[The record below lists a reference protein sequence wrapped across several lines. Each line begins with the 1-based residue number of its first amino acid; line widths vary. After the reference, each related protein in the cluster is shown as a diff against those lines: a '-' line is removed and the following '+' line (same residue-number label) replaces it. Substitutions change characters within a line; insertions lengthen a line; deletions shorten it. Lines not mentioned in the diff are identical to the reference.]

1 MKASHPDQLSADT
14 PTKQALTPSRQ
25 NVVTPPSKKAT
36 PKTAEGETEN
46 TSGVQAFCVVCKADY
61 PSIKELVDHVE
72 EAHPYE
78 CEVKIVQIDLQPL
91 SLVHF
96 DFDTTQNSPRA
107 VMKFMG
113 HVKLKCQWC
122 GSISTTFLL

>member
-1 MKASHPDQLSADT
+1 MKASHPDQLSGLADT

-36 PKTAEGETEN
+36 PKAAEGETEN
-46 TSGVQAFCVVCKADY
+46 TSGVQAFCVVCKVDY

-78 CEVKIVQIDLQPL
+78 CEVTIVQIDLQITPIL
-91 SLVHF
+91 
-96 DFDTTQNSPRA
+96 
-107 VMKFMG
+107 
-113 HVKLKCQWC
+113 
-122 GSISTTFLL
+122 GSF